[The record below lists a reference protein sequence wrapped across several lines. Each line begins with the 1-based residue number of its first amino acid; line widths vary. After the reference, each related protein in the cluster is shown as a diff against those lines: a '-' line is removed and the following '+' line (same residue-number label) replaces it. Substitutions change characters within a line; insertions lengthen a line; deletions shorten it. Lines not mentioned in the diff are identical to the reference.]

1 MAAIPIVKYY
11 IYRTP
16 IHPAHPISSP
26 YLKTHTTMKPPSP
39 ALALALPLSSASH
52 ACNPTAKTIVT
63 TLNHTPTTSTLH
75 MFQTLSNFAPDPNLC
90 GVNTTI
96 GVPPGYKGSLL
107 IKGKHFTG

>member
-1 MAAIPIVKYY
+1 
-11 IYRTP
+11 
-16 IHPAHPISSP
+16 
-26 YLKTHTTMKPPSP
+26 
-39 ALALALPLSSASH
+39 
-52 ACNPTAKTIVT
+52 
-63 TLNHTPTTSTLH
+63 